1 MPDNSCSDT
10 RELKARIREEIRKTR
25 AALLAEG
32 GYFDM
37 AGKLI
42 TQHILR
48 SHAYAAARS
57 VFIYVSMEG
66 EPDTYGL
73 INTAL
78 RDHKAVFVPKCI
90 SRETMLAVRIY
101 SLDELTP
108 GMMNIPEPALSETS
122 ITASCPDLDL
132 AVVPCVSVSGD
143 RIRLGH
149 GAGFYDRFLSA
160 KKDGPDNRPV
170 TLCTCFEK
178 LMRDDIPA
186 GPFDIPMDLIATE
199 NGIF

>member
-1 MPDNSCSDT
+1 MPDNSRSDT
-10 RELKARIREEIRKTR
+10 RELKARIRKEIRETR
-25 AALLAEG
+25 TALLAEG

-48 SHAYAAARS
+48 SYVYTAARS

-66 EPDTYGL
+66 EPDTYSL

-78 RDHKAVFVPKCI
+78 QDHKAVFVPKCV
-90 SRETMLAVRIY
+90 SKDTMLAVRIY
-101 SLDELTP
+101 SPDELTP
-108 GMMNIPEPALSETS
+108 GMMNIPEPALLETS
-122 ITASCPDLDL
+122 ITASCSDLDL